1 MNKRRSNAT
10 GYERWMMKTATNG
23 SVAFG
28 VPLSDPTK
36 KPGEGAA
43 GPKDPS
49 ESGPRGKKGKKED
62 GLEEEGKGEE
72 DEEEE
77 AARRDRL
84 SLTKK
89 GGGGG
94 GDDDEDDGGKGDID
108 LDDDDIEKG
117 ILGEIDQLI
126 SAFAGLRLG
135 LMDYGVTVTII
146 SSVRVINGH
155 ISSIMC

>member
-23 SVAFG
+23 AAAFG

-43 GPKDPS
+43 GPKDPA
-49 ESGPRGKKGKKED
+49 EAGAKGKKAKKED
-62 GLEEEGKGEE
+62 GLEEEEKGEE

-89 GGGGG
+89 SGGGGG
-94 GDDDEDDGGKGDID
+94 GDDDEDGGGKGDID

-117 ILGEIDQLI
+117 KLGEIVCLVSGFDDR
-126 SAFAGLRLG
+126 FR
-135 LMDYGVTVTII
+135 T
-146 SSVRVINGH
+146 RVQFY
-155 ISSIMC
+155 CY